1 MPPRPTRL
9 PTTLRLGFGITPIKD
24 EFNSFEIAIDF
35 SRLLVQRNGIDSD
48 PLPKSLITSWTEPG
62 FNGVLRSTQ
71 TSVGF
76 EYWYN
81 KLIALRMGYFYED
94 PAYGNR
100 KFMTFGA
107 GIRYDI
113 YGFDFSYDSASDLDS
128 PLSDTLRFTL
138 LIIWG
143 GEN

>member
-1 MPPRPTRL
+1 M
-9 PTTLRLGFGITPIKD
+9 
-24 EFNSFEIAIDF
+24 
-35 SRLLVQRNGIDSD
+35 
-48 PLPKSLITSWTEPG
+48 
-62 FNGVLRSTQ
+62 
-71 TSVGF
+71 

-94 PAYGNR
+94 PNYGNR

-113 YGFDFSYDSASDLDS
+113 YGFDFSYISASDENS

-143 GEN
+143 ATD